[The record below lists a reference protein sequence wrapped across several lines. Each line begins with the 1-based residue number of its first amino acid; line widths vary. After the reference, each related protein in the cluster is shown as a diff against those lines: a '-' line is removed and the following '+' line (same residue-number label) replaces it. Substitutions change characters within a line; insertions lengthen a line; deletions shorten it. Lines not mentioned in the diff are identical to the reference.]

1 MEAIQTRALT
11 PLSLSDLCA
20 QYLQDRFQFKL
31 NACSPDL
38 IGIATTPQFLPPL
51 MLPIPLTSELDR
63 IAIALVD
70 AFLNRGEFICE
81 TPSASYSEIAHSWGR
96 LGCYTLR
103 GQAPKKI
110 SKFRDQSCKRY
121 RELFEKVLSSTH
133 SCRNY
138 FETLYYCWQ
147 AWNYISMVPS
157 RDFDRFSAGECLH
170 LFDYQIK

>member
-51 MLPIPLTSELDR
+51 MLLIPLTSELDR

-81 TPSASYSEIAHSWGR
+81 TPSASYSEIAHS
-96 LGCYTLR
+96 
-103 GQAPKKI
+103 
-110 SKFRDQSCKRY
+110 
-121 RELFEKVLSSTH
+121 
-133 SCRNY
+133 
-138 FETLYYCWQ
+138 
-147 AWNYISMVPS
+147 
-157 RDFDRFSAGECLH
+157 
-170 LFDYQIK
+170 